1 MTEGSASSE
10 LNRSAIT
17 DCIRALPDMGP
28 TAMLSGQAA
37 SAACFDINHTHRV
50 LADHIGAQ
58 VDALA
63 AEVADKLDGPDEAGI
78 YHLNN
83 IQLRGVLARAVI
95 SATGQTAI
103 DIGRALQQIATLEGM
118 MDAATETPG

>member
-1 MTEGSASSE
+1 
-10 LNRSAIT
+10 
-17 DCIRALPDMGP
+17 
-28 TAMLSGQAA
+28 
-37 SAACFDINHTHRV
+37 
-50 LADHIGAQ
+50 
-58 VDALA
+58 
-63 AEVADKLDGPDEAGI
+63 VADKLDGPDEAGI